1 MIVTSAKSTSKTKNL
16 QPNQIIPK
24 VAKYL
29 YKSIDS
35 AYELKTSANTADVFI
50 SVLYQLPIYVGVSK
64 TRSYDSDVNE
74 MKLDINFTTYSNK
87 IRMNIIEISPDE
99 KTLGFDL
106 FNPEDLEDVVEA
118 RKKILNK
125 IKKRISKEFA
135 DYEFIF

>member
-1 MIVTSAKSTSKTKNL
+1 MIITSAKSTSQTKNL
-16 QPNQIIPK
+16 QPNQVIPK

-35 AYELKTSANTADVFI
+35 AYELKMGVNTADVFI

-74 MKLDINFTTYSNK
+74 MKLNINLTTYAKK
-87 IRMNIIEISPDE
+87 IRMNIIEISPEE

>member
-1 MIVTSAKSTSKTKNL
+1 MIITSAKSTSQTKNL

-29 YKSIDS
+29 YRSIDS
-35 AYELKTSANTADVFI
+35 AYDLKMSVNTADVFI

-74 MKLDINFTTYSNK
+74 MKLDINLTTYSNK
-87 IRMNIIEISPDE
+87 IRMNIVEISPEE

>member
-1 MIVTSAKSTSKTKNL
+1 MIINSAKSTSKTKNL

-35 AYELKTSANTADVFI
+35 AYDLKTSVNTADVFI
-50 SVLYQLPIYVGVSK
+50 SVLYQLPVYIGVSK

-74 MKLDINFTTYSNK
+74 MKLNINLTTYAKK
-87 IRMNIIEISPDE
+87 IRMNIIEISPEE
-99 KTLGFDL
+99 KTLGFDT

-118 RKKILNK
+118 RKKIMNK

>member
-1 MIVTSAKSTSKTKNL
+1 MIITSAKSTSKTKNL

-35 AYELKTSANTADVFI
+35 AYEIQTSANTADIFI
-50 SVLYQLPIYVGVSK
+50 SVLYQLPVYIGVSK

-74 MKLDINFTTYSNK
+74 MKLNINLTTYSNK
-87 IRMNIIEISPDE
+87 IRMNIIEIAPEE
-99 KTLGFDL
+99 KTLGFDT
-106 FNPEDLEDVVEA
+106 FNPEDLDDVVEA